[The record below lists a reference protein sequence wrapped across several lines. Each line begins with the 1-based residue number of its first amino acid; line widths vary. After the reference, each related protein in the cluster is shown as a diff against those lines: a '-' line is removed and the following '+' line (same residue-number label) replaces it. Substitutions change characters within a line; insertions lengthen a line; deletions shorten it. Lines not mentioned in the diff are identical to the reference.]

1 MSLVWVESVVGNI
14 VVREYD
20 DVRSFVSL
28 LEKGLVSMA
37 DIRLMSVITV
47 SFRTSN

>member
-1 MSLVWVESVVGNI
+1 LIAVGNI

-20 DVRSFVSL
+20 DVRSEVSL

-37 DIRLMSVITV
+37 DIRLMSVIAV
-47 SFRTSN
+47 SIGTGN